1 MRPRCFNFRF
11 CCDTSLISGKRQ
23 RLLQE
28 DPGIYYVRRLSFVK
42 SVCKYSRFDVKFD
55 TNY

>member
-11 CCDTSLISGKRQ
+11 CRDTSLISGMRQ
-23 RLLQE
+23 RLLRE
-28 DPGIYYVRRLSFVK
+28 DPGIYFGMRPYFVK

>member
-11 CCDTSLISGKRQ
+11 CFDTSLISGKQQ

-28 DPGIYYVRRLSFVK
+28 DPGICFVRRPYFVK